1 MNLALGFKNT
11 VDFRRSKRAIQMA
24 ITQFIRDR
32 ERQQMVYCLASERRP
47 FHDLSRGIVIIKKR
61 LVIAN
66 VLNDRQLSL
75 SNFSLEFE

>member
-1 MNLALGFKNT
+1 
-11 VDFRRSKRAIQMA
+11 MA

-75 SNFSLEFE
+75 SNFRWNLNNYDENYPHGNRVNVPKR